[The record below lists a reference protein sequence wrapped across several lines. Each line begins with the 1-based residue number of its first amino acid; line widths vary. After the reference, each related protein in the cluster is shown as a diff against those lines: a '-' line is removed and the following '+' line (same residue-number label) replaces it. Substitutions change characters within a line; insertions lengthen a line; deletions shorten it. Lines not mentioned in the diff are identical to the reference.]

1 MSDVRIKKSVLQS
14 IIRKHLTE
22 VAPKSD
28 VPRRLTVG
36 PEKSSLPTGLP
47 LSPSD
52 RMSTQLDVERPP
64 VEDPDY
70 VPASSRE
77 LGYAVQ
83 ALAEMV
89 SDEQVEKAYLAFQR
103 IIEQLEEEGSED
115 EEVQIESLRRKNAI
129 LGAMLR
135 EAEGD
140 DDDDDDFEL
149 SPEEEEEFAR
159 IEREEATGPDAMYF
173 KYERVL
179 RAYGLSKMNFMD
191 MYRLV
196 RTRELTQGDLEDFIE
211 MLGSLQGDQA
221 IVANVGSR
229 LRSPSLNADG
239 LIRFISR
246 FKDEQGERLEREEAR
261 AAANARPAF
270 EYQTAAKKYGY
281 SGASG
286 LRQAF
291 LRDVA
296 IVTSLEAQV
305 ATRDVR
311 EIVNG
316 MMERAFRGAL
326 SLPANAGFL
335 KTLFDEEGLEEYLEV
350 IRDPSAMLM
359 SGIFRNFVGLIRYE
373 SLSRILDF
381 KFKPIPG
388 QSQRTIGDA
397 LAANVE
403 LARPGEGPPSEREMA
418 QIRSLVRDDTY
429 LEIVNELIET
439 SKDNGHRGLLA
450 AAAAMTAD
458 DADFQDAGQ
467 YTSAAFSTMKKAAA
481 VAKPPELHIAD
492 YMGKDDPMV
501 AQVKTADRE
510 ARKASRK

>member
-1 MSDVRIKKSVLQS
+1 MSDVRISKTVLQS
-14 IIRKHLTE
+14 IIRKHLAE
-22 VAPKSD
+22 AAPKSD

-52 RMSTQLDVERPP
+52 RMSTQLEVERPP

-70 VPASSRE
+70 VPSNTRE

-89 SDEQVEKAYLAFQR
+89 PDDQVEKAYLAFQR
-103 IIEQLEEEGSED
+103 IIEQLEEEGSDD

-140 DDDDDDFEL
+140 DDDDDFPL

-159 IEREEATGPDAMYF
+159 LEREEATGPDAIYF

-179 RAYGLSKMNFMD
+179 RTYGLSRTNFMD
-191 MYRLV
+191 LHRLV
-196 RTRELTQGDLEDFIE
+196 RTREMTQGDLEDFLE
-211 MLGSLQGDQA
+211 LLGSLQNDAA
-221 IVANVGSR
+221 IVAKVGEK
-229 LRSPSLNADG
+229 LRNPSMSEDAML
-239 LIRFISR
+239 RFISR
-246 FKDEQGERLEREEAR
+246 FKDEQSERVEREQER
-261 AAANARPAF
+261 AAATARPSF

-296 IVTSLEAQV
+296 TITALENQIVT
-305 ATRDVR
+305 RDSR
-311 EIVNG
+311 EIANG
-316 MMERAFRGAL
+316 MVERSFNQAIRA
-326 SLPANAGFL
+326 PENEEFL
-335 KTLFDEEGLEEYLEV
+335 KTLFDEEGFEEYLELMD
-350 IRDPSAMLM
+350 DPSARSM
-359 SGIFRNFVGLIRYE
+359 SDIFRNFAGLVRYE
-373 SLSRILDF
+373 ALSRILDF
-381 KFKPIPG
+381 KFKPISG
-388 QSQRTIGDA
+388 QPQRTFGDA
-397 LAANVE
+397 LAANVD
-403 LARPGEGPPSEREMA
+403 LARPGEGPPSEREMF

-429 LEIVNELIET
+429 LEIVDEILET

-458 DADFQDAGQ
+458 DADFAESGE
-467 YTSAAFSTMKKAAA
+467 YASAAFSTMKKAAA

-501 AQVKTADRE
+501 AQIKAADRA
-510 ARKASRK
+510 ARKASRR

>member
-14 IIRKHLTE
+14 IIRKHLVE
-22 VAPKSD
+22 AAPKSD

-36 PEKSSLPTGLP
+36 PEKSPLPAGLP

-52 RMSTQLDVERPP
+52 RMSTQLEVERPP
-64 VEDPDY
+64 VEDPEY
-70 VPASSRE
+70 VPANSRE

-89 SDEQVEKAYLAFQR
+89 PDDQVDKAYLAFQR
-103 IIEQLEEEGSED
+103 IIEQLEEEESED
-115 EEVQIESLRRKNAI
+115 EEVQIESIRRKNAI
-129 LGAMLR
+129 LQAMLR
-135 EAEGD
+135 EGEG
-140 DDDDDDFEL
+140 DDDDDFEL

-179 RAYGLSKMNFMD
+179 RAYGLSKTNFMD
-191 MYRLV
+191 MHHLV
-196 RTRELTQGDLEDFIE
+196 RTRDLTQGDLEDFLD
-211 MLGSLQGDQA
+211 MLGSLQNDAA
-221 IVANVGSR
+221 IVTKVGNK
-229 LRSPSLNADG
+229 LRNPSMSTDALV
-239 LIRFISR
+239 RFISR
-246 FKDEQGERLEREEAR
+246 FKDEQGERLEREEER
-261 AAANARPAF
+261 AAATARPAF

-296 IVTSLEAQV
+296 TITGLEAQI

-311 EIVNG
+311 GIVNG
-316 MMERAFRGAL
+316 MLERAFNEAL
-326 SLPANAGFL
+326 NLPANAGFL
-335 KTLFDEEGLEEYLEV
+335 KTLFDEEGLEEYLDL
-350 IRDPSAMLM
+350 IRDPSAMVM
-359 SGIFRNFVGLIRYE
+359 SGIFRNFAGLVRYE
-373 SLSRILDF
+373 ALSRILDF

-388 QSQRTIGDA
+388 QPQRTIGDA
-397 LAANVE
+397 LAANVD

-439 SKDNGHRGLLA
+439 SRDNGHRGLLT

-458 DADFQDAGQ
+458 DADFEDSGQ

-481 VAKPPELHIAD
+481 VAKPPELHVAD

-501 AQVKTADRE
+501 AQIKAADRE
-510 ARKASRK
+510 ARKASRR

>member
-1 MSDVRIKKSVLQS
+1 MSDVRIKKTVLQS
-14 IIRKHLTE
+14 IIRKHLAE
-22 VAPKSD
+22 AAPKSD

-52 RMSTQLDVERPP
+52 RMSTQLEVERPP

-70 VPASSRE
+70 VPSNTRE

-89 SDEQVEKAYLAFQR
+89 PDDQVEKAYLAFQR
-103 IIEQLEEEGSED
+103 IIEQLEEEGSDD

-140 DDDDDDFEL
+140 DDDDDFAL

-159 IEREEATGPDAMYF
+159 LEREEATGPDAIYF

-179 RAYGLSKMNFMD
+179 RTYGLSRNNFMD
-191 MYRLV
+191 LHRLV
-196 RTRELTQGDLEDFIE
+196 RTREMTQGDLEDFLDL
-211 MLGSLQGDQA
+211 LGSLQNDAA
-221 IVANVGSR
+221 IVAKVGER
-229 LRSPSLNADG
+229 LRNPSMSEDAML
-239 LIRFISR
+239 RFISR
-246 FKDEQGERLEREEAR
+246 FKDEQSERVEREQER
-261 AAANARPAF
+261 AVQAGRLSF

-296 IVTSLEAQV
+296 TITSLEAQI

-311 EIVNG
+311 GIVNG
-316 MMERAFRGAL
+316 MLERAFNEAL
-326 SLPANAGFL
+326 NLPANAGFL
-335 KTLFDEEGLEEYLEV
+335 KTLFDEEGLEEYLDL
-350 IRDPSAMLM
+350 IRDPSAMVM
-359 SGIFRNFVGLIRYE
+359 SGIFRNFAGLVRYE
-373 SLSRILDF
+373 ALSRILDF

-388 QSQRTIGDA
+388 QPQRTIGDA
-397 LAANVE
+397 LAANVD

-439 SKDNGHRGLLA
+439 SRDNGHRGLLT

-458 DADFQDAGQ
+458 DADFEDSGQ

-481 VAKPPELHIAD
+481 VAKPPELHVAD

-501 AQVKTADRE
+501 AQIKAADRE
-510 ARKASRK
+510 ARKASRR